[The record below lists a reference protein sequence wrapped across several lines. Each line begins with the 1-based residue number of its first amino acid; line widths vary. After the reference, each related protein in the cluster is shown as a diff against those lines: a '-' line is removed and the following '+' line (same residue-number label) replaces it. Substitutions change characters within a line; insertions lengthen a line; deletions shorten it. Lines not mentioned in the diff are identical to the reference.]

1 MSKKN
6 IFMRSLI
13 PFGIAGLL
21 LTGCSGGGTS
31 AENGAATAASDTLR
45 VNWGG
50 FPDTWAPGSQAMEPG
65 YMRVPYE
72 TLVLR
77 QQDGTI
83 LPNLATEWAFGEG
96 AKSLTLT
103 LRDDVKFHDG
113 TPFNAEAV
121 KANVEYVRDVVGGQF
136 GGPLSAIES
145 IDVTDDT
152 HVTLNFTRPWSSFL
166 DLLSQRNLPMGSPAA
181 IADGSIETHPV
192 GTSPWAY
199 DETASV
205 AGTRMLFAEFE
216 DYWGEKPGFANIEL
230 YAIADDTAATAAL
243 LSGDLDV
250 TDTEVEEL
258 PRIESASN
266 ADYFDYPAI
275 RVNLNFFDRGEG
287 GMFAD
292 QQVREAL
299 CLAIDNDVVSQ
310 LSEDREA
317 ATQHFVEGEPG
328 YNPAIKGYS
337 GNLEEAKKIWEELGN
352 PEITAEIGAAP
363 FNKQE
368 ITVRAEQ
375 MSQLPGVNITV
386 QELTAPQYFSTWNSG
401 QYSLGVGNNAQIT
414 PADWYGSW
422 FAETAPL
429 NPSKTVSPELKALA
443 GAAQGTGGKP
453 EANEKWQAVMQEIS
467 DEALACSH
475 SINLETIAYNSD
487 RVADVKPAM
496 QVWEQN
502 LIDYRAIRPAG

>member
-1 MSKKN
+1 MSKKS
-6 IFMRSLI
+6 ILMKSLV
-13 PFGIAGLL
+13 PLSIAGLL
-21 LTGCSGGGTS
+21 LTGCSGGSSSEGGGSS
-31 AENGAATAASDTLR
+31 AAASDTLR

-50 FPDTWAPGSQAMEPG
+50 FPETWAPGSQAMEPG

-77 QQDGTI
+77 EKDGTI
-83 LPNLATEWAFGEG
+83 LPNLATEWQFGEG

-103 LRDDVKFHDG
+103 LRDDVTFHDG
-113 TPFNAEAV
+113 TAFNAEAV

-136 GGPLSAIES
+136 GGPLSAVES
-145 IDVTDDT
+145 IEVVDDT
-152 HVTLNFTRPWSSFL
+152 HVTLNFSRPWGTFL

-199 DETASV
+199 DESQSV
-205 AGTRMLFAEFE
+205 EGTRMFFAEFA
-216 DYWGEKPGFANIEL
+216 DYWGEKPGFANVEL

-243 LSGDLDV
+243 LAGDIDV
-250 TDTEVEEL
+250 TDTELEEL
-258 PRIESASN
+258 PRIESAAN
-266 ADYFDYPAI
+266 ADFFDYPAI

-292 QQVREAL
+292 PQVRQAL
-299 CLAIDNDVVSQ
+299 CLAIDNSVVAN

-317 ATQHFVEGEPG
+317 ATQHFIEGEPG
-328 YNPAIKGYS
+328 YNPDIIGYS
-337 GNLEEAKKIWEELGN
+337 GDLDAAKEIWEDLGN
-352 PEITAEIGAAP
+352 PEIIAEIGAAP

-375 MSQLPGVNITV
+375 MSQLPNVNITV
-386 QELTAPQYFSTWNSG
+386 QELTGPQYFSTWNSG
-401 QYSLGVGNNAQIT
+401 AYALGAGNNAQIT

-422 FAETAPL
+422 FADTAPL
-429 NPSKTVSPELKALA
+429 NPSKTVSGELKGLA
-443 GAAQGTGGKP
+443 GQAQAAGGTP
-453 EANEKWQAVMQEIS
+453 EADEKWQAVMKQIS

-475 SINLETIAYNSD
+475 SINLETIAYNTE
-487 RVADVKPAM
+487 RVADVQQAP